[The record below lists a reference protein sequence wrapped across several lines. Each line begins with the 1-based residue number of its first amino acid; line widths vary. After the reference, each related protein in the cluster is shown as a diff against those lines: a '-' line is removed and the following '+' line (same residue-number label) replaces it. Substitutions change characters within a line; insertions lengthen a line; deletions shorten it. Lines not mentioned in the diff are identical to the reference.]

1 MTRISIYHVGA
12 LEDVLTT
19 VATGS
24 GIRWSTEMHDWLG
37 HGIYFWEDIS
47 WAEWWQAER
56 WHMSKGVGPGA
67 ILAASIDADLLLDLS
82 SRSDADFFREEASDA
97 LEAIQRRKN
106 QPVNDN
112 KNQLFYLDCAVVNS
126 IQRSL
131 ADSGKHGLR
140 MPFYL
145 GPSLT
150 EDGNFFAGQHLQVC
164 LWNIEALQDVVYISR
179 PDRL

>member
-1 MTRISIYHVGA
+1 MTRLTIYHVGA

-19 VATGS
+19 VEKGS
-24 GIRWSTEMHDWLG
+24 GIRWSAEMHDWLG

-47 WAEWWQAER
+47 WAEWWHAER
-56 WHMSKGVGPGA
+56 WHTSKGVEPGA
-67 ILAASIDADLLLDLS
+67 ILAASIDTDLLLDLS
-82 SRSDADFFREEASDA
+82 SRSDADFFLQEASCA
-97 LEAIQRRKN
+97 LEAIQSWRN
-106 QPVNDN
+106 PPENDN

-126 IQRSL
+126 IHRSL

-150 EDGNFFAGQHLQVC
+150 EDGNFFAGQHLRVC
-164 LWNIEALQDVVYISR
+164 LWNIEVLQDVICISQ

>member
-12 LEDVLTT
+12 RKDVLDT

-24 GIRWSTEMHDWLG
+24 GIKWSTEMHDWLG
-37 HGIYFWEDIS
+37 HGIYFWEDIG

-56 WHMSKGVGPGA
+56 WHASKGVGPGA

-82 SRSDADFFREEASDA
+82 RRSDADYFREEASIA
-97 LEAIQRRKN
+97 LEGIQRRRN

-112 KNQLFYLDCAVVNS
+112 KNQLFCLDCAVVNS

-131 ADSGKHGLR
+131 VDSGKHGLR

-145 GPSLT
+145 GPSFT
-150 EDGNFFAGQHLQVC
+150 EDGNFFVGQHLQVC
-164 LWNIEALQDVVYISR
+164 LWNIEELQDVAYIPQ